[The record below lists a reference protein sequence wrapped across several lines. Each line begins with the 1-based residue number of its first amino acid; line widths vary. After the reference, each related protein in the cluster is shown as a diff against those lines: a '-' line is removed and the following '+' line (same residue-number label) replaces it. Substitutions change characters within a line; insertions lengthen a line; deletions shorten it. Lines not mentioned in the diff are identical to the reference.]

1 MFFKKDV
8 PREVSAVKLS
18 KWYDALDDR
27 NKTRLSRYVTGANT
41 SSKGAFL
48 LDLMLKANAEENYA
62 AAVVVGEFAETQ
74 KFNNAERFDLTE
86 AYIEALFGNDDV
98 NGAKNMCLRNLELV
112 SELYSHIIDKNGEI
126 PENIS
131 CRNRLIDIL
140 VGTEKDYDGAH
151 AMLERFNK
159 MNILSDEDLEY
170 RNQSLKVHRLQR
182 TFDSIYSYKFTE

>member
-8 PREVSAVKLS
+8 PQEVSTVKLS
-18 KWYDALDDR
+18 TWYSALDDR
-27 NKTRLSRYVTGANT
+27 NKVRLSRYVSGADT
-41 SSKGAFL
+41 SSKAAFL
-48 LDLMLKANAEENYA
+48 KDLMSKANAEENYS

-74 KFNNAERFDLTE
+74 KFNNVERFDLTE
-86 AYIEALFGNDDV
+86 EYIEALFGNDDIKS
-98 NGAKNMCLRNLELV
+98 AKEMCFRNLELV
-112 SELYSHIIDKNGEI
+112 SELPSHILDENGEI
-126 PENIS
+126 CQNIS

-140 VGTEKDYDGAH
+140 VGVEIDYDSAH
-151 AMLERFNK
+151 AMLERFND

>member
-48 LDLMLKANAEENYA
+48 MDLMLKANAEENYS

-112 SELYSHIIDKNGEI
+112 PELYSHIIDKNGEI

>member
-62 AAVVVGEFAETQ
+62 AAVVVGEFAEIQ

-112 SELYSHIIDKNGEI
+112 PELYSHIIDKNGEI

-159 MNILSDEDLEY
+159 MKILSDEDLEY

>member
-8 PREVSAVKLS
+8 PQEVSAVKLS
-18 KWYDALDDR
+18 TWYSALDDR
-27 NKTRLSRYVTGANT
+27 NKVRLSRYVSGADT
-41 SSKGAFL
+41 SSKAAFL
-48 LDLMLKANAEENYA
+48 KDLMSKANAEENYA

-74 KFNNAERFDLTE
+74 KFNEVERFDLTE
-86 AYIEALFGNDDV
+86 QYIEALFGNDDIK
-98 NGAKNMCLRNLELV
+98 NAKEMCFRNLELV
-112 SELYSHIIDKNGEI
+112 PELPLHTLNENGRI
-126 PENIS
+126 SENIS

-140 VGTEKDYDGAH
+140 VGVEIDYDGAH
-151 AMLERFNK
+151 AMLERFNE